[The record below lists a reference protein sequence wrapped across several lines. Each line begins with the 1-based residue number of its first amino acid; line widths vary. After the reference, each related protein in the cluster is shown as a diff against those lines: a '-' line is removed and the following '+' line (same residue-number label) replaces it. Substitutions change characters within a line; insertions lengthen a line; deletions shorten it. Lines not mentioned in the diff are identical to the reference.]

1 MVAFGFIGSYFLLA
15 RWDFMQRFHQPDT
28 ALAWI
33 ALCFSLALLTQYVT
47 GLRGTSYI
55 FADKERRGTMDKDYN
70 KYTKSSAGGLYMKS
84 LRVVH
89 WLSLAFILV
98 LFSMLVKS
106 TFIDPQIETPTY
118 QRVQEL
124 IQESN
129 KDLIDRIDKLIT
141 TMEANN
147 VSTE

>member
-1 MVAFGFIGSYFLLA
+1 
-15 RWDFMQRFHQPDT
+15 MQRFHQPDT

-55 FADKERRGTMDKDYN
+55 FADKERRDTMDKAYN
-70 KYTKSSAGGLYMKS
+70 KYTKFSGGGLYMKS
-84 LRVVH
+84 LRFVH

-118 QRVQEL
+118 QQVQEL

-129 KDLIDRIDKLIT
+129 KGLINSNK
-141 TMEANN
+141 E
-147 VSTE
+147 